1 MATVHITVGQV
12 TGVAT
17 SGTSMPVA
25 RSVPIGADT
34 MTSTGASAQSSITA
48 STGSLSRQA
57 AFWSITVTGG
67 NVFVAFGANPTAAS
81 DSGHLLIDGTTRDFA
96 VAANDEKIAVINA

>member
-12 TGVAT
+12 TGVSTA
-17 SGTSMPVA
+17 GASMPVA
-25 RSVPIGADT
+25 RSVPISADT
-34 MTSTGASAQSSITA
+34 MTSSGTSAQSSITA

-67 NVFVAFGANPTAAS
+67 NVFVAFGPDPTAAS
-81 DSGHLLIDGTTRDFA
+81 DTGHLLIDGTTRDFA
-96 VAANDEKIAVINA
+96 VTASSEKIAVIDA